1 MLYNIS
7 RLRRDNMLSIYT
19 DRSLIAKDNIIYDN
33 EAFFR
38 RNTIKDEDAMRSI
51 IKAIDLGEFID
62 TTKFEDRFGV
72 VLYTT
77 CLSTGAKTLINI
89 ANSDKVINGCEL
101 GQNAVDYM
109 LWNLNGRVFFKKG
122 TLELDECVDYSRI
135 LINNKH
141 VNNLSE
147 VEELL

>member
-1 MLYNIS
+1 
-7 RLRRDNMLSIYT
+7 MLSIYT
-19 DRSLIAKDNIIYDN
+19 DRSLITKDNIIYDN

-38 RNTIKDEDAMRSI
+38 RNTIKDEDAMRNI

-62 TTKFEDRFGV
+62 TTKFKDRFGV

-101 GQNAVDYM
+101 GQNAIDYM

-122 TLELDECVDYSRI
+122 TLDLDECVDYSRI

>member
-1 MLYNIS
+1 
-7 RLRRDNMLSIYT
+7 MLSIYT
-19 DRSLIAKDNIIYDN
+19 DSALIAKDDVIYDN

-38 RNTIKDEDAMRSI
+38 RNIIKDEEAMKNI
-51 IKAIDLGEFID
+51 IKAIDLGEFMDI
-62 TTKFEDRFGV
+62 TKFKDRFGI

-101 GQNAVDYM
+101 GQNAIDYM

-122 TLELDECVDYSRI
+122 TLELDECLDCNRL

-147 VEELL
+147 AEELL